1 MQIHL
6 YVDPMNQRQAYLHS
20 CMSCSVGKTTFPLP
34 SSSFP
39 EALQDAGK
47 VPPSPTPGLHPKPP
61 LDRGAPFSCFRTLCL
76 S

>member
-6 YVDPMNQRQAYLHS
+6 YVDPINQKQAYLHT
-20 CMSCSVGKTTFPLP
+20 CMSCSATFPLP

-39 EALQDAGK
+39 EALQDAGT
-47 VPPSPTPGLHPKPP
+47 VPPSLTPGLHPKPP
-61 LDRGAPFSCFRTLCL
+61 LDRGAPFSCIRTLCL